1 MAKQQF
7 IKRYFLIISKLK
19 SKRCS
24 FADIQEFLKIQSQ
37 NDEENYAITL
47 RTFQRD
53 IKEIKSIFDIEIA
66 YNRSENLYEIQHE
79 FNESRN
85 VRIMETLEIYY
96 ALSMKES
103 ISKHILFENRKPF
116 GVENFQTLLFAIKNN
131 FEIKFLEEQ
140 FWEDCEDKI
149 TQLVQPLALK
159 EFKNRWYLIAN
170 NSKNAVQR
178 YCLDRISKV
187 EVSNKKFEID
197 NSIDFECLY
206 ESSFGIILEENNPK
220 KIILSFS
227 YEQGKYIKSL
237 PLHHSQKEIINTID
251 EYRIEL
257 FLNVTY
263 DFTMELLSFGE
274 EVKVLEPK
282 ELQNDV
288 KEKLKKTLKQYDKE

>member
-1 MAKQQF
+1 M
-7 IKRYFLIISKLK
+7 
-19 SKRCS
+19 
-24 FADIQEFLKIQSQ
+24 
-37 NDEENYAITL
+37 
-47 RTFQRD
+47 
-53 IKEIKSIFDIEIA
+53 
-66 YNRSENLYEIQHE
+66 
-79 FNESRN
+79 
-85 VRIMETLEIYY
+85 RIMETLEIYY
-96 ALSMKES
+96 ALSMKEN

-131 FEIKFLEEQ
+131 FVIKFLEEQ

-149 TQLVQPLALK
+149 AQIVQPVALK

-170 NSKNAVQR
+170 NSKNVVQR

-197 NSIDFECLY
+197 NSIDFERLY
-206 ESSFGIILEENNPK
+206 KSSFGIILEENNPK

-282 ELQNDV
+282 ELQNEV
-288 KEKLKKTLKQYDKE
+288 KEKLKRS